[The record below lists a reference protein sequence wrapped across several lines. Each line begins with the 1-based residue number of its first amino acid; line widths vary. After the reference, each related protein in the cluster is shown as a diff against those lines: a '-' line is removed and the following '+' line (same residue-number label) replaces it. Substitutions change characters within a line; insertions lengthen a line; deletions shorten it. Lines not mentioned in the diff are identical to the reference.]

1 MTISTDYDPASPVSL
16 PTVEAR
22 ALSSVLKLAPAR
34 RSLPSWVKAEMNWV
48 RRLWWHTKA
57 YGTILG
63 VALLAGGSIVVLL
76 FHRKLRQLFR

>member
-1 MTISTDYDPASPVSL
+1 MTISTDYDPASTLNLTNTQESTLESSPRLVPV
-16 PTVEAR
+16 E
-22 ALSSVLKLAPAR
+22 
-34 RSLPSWVKAEMNWV
+34 RSLPNWVKAEMNWV